1 MTQIRDFDTTE
12 EYVGL
17 ALQELT
23 PDEFRE
29 VSTYLSEV
37 GVTDVEIGRIV
48 VHMFQHRNVEDEET
62 IRTFTVRDSEY
73 NRYGIIS
80 FIPQHM
86 SNDLTITQEETDTY
100 LIKVFGIEED
110 EAVDKMI
117 DNELI
122 RMGREPDSVL
132 RERVI

>member
-1 MTQIRDFDTTE
+1 
-12 EYVGL
+12 
-17 ALQELT
+17 
-23 PDEFRE
+23 
-29 VSTYLSEV
+29 
-37 GVTDVEIGRIV
+37 VTDVEIGRIV

-80 FIPQHM
+80 FIPQYM
-86 SNDLTITQEETDTY
+86 SNDLTITREETDTY
-100 LIKVFGIEED
+100 LVKVFGIEED

>member
-12 EYVGL
+12 EHVGL

-62 IRTFTVRDSEY
+62 IRTFTLRDSEY
-73 NRYGIIS
+73 DRYGIIS

-86 SNDLTITQEETDTY
+86 SNDLTITREETDKY
-100 LIKVFGIEED
+100 LVKVFGIEED
-110 EAVDKMI
+110 TAVDKMI

>member
-1 MTQIRDFDTTE
+1 MTKIENFDGAAAHS
-12 EYVGL
+12 GL
-17 ALQELT
+17 SLQELT

-29 VSTYLSEV
+29 VSMYLSEV
-37 GVTDVEIGRIV
+37 GVTDVEVGRIV
-48 VHMFQHRNVEDEET
+48 VHMFQHRNVEHEDT
-62 IRTFTVRDSEY
+62 IRTFTVRDTDG
-73 NRYGIIS
+73 NRYGIVC

-86 SNDLTITQEETDTY
+86 SNDLTITQEKTDKY
-100 LIKVFGIEED
+100 LVKVFGIEED

-132 RERVI
+132 KERVI

>member
-1 MTQIRDFDTTE
+1 MTQIRTFDTTE
-12 EYVGL
+12 QHLGL

-23 PDEFRE
+23 PEEFRE
-29 VSTYLSEV
+29 VSSYLSEV
-37 GVTDVEIGRIV
+37 GVTDVEIGRII
-48 VHMFQHRNVEDEET
+48 VHMFQHRNVEGEDT
-62 IRTFTVRDSEY
+62 IRTFTVRDTEY
-73 NRYGIIS
+73 NRYGIVC

-86 SNDLTITQEETDTY
+86 SNDLTITREETDTY
-100 LIKVFGIEED
+100 LVKVFGIEED

>member
-12 EYVGL
+12 EHVGL

-23 PDEFRE
+23 PEEFRE

-86 SNDLTITQEETDTY
+86 SNDLTITREETDKY

-132 RERVI
+132 RERVT

>member
-29 VSTYLSEV
+29 VSTYLSEL
-37 GVTDVEIGRIV
+37 GVADVEIGRIV